1 MSSTAESLF
10 DALSGAAGHPVN
22 RSGLNAY
29 ITQGQAQ
36 AGLRTAQTNE
46 ALLNAARL
54 QEEEAAYGRLKG
66 NFVAN
71 GMKDSEATQAADIM
85 RATHGTAT
93 DALNAQLLTQKSNN
107 VGTLSDPNQLGTPA
121 QTAAQQGIEGKVA
134 MPVAMHPEYATLPG
148 AFKPDVQQTPMG
160 QATTA
165 ATNAMA
171 GLRGAQTAAGGFNPH
186 TGGAAGGEP
195 DANAIEFGAYKLYKT
210 GQMPSLG
217 MGGGSAKMAML
228 AGAAD
233 LARREAAG
241 EDVTNPG
248 FEHAL
253 ANGQDFT
260 AGGKALGSFA
270 AGPLGNQTRALNNVV
285 GHLKLYD
292 GMLSALDSGD
302 VQLINKASAAWKK
315 AFGSDAPT
323 NLQAAG
329 TLIGPELTKIMTNSN
344 AGTGEERQ
352 SFLQTA
358 GSLSNAPDQGHGAI
372 RTLTSMLGRQAGDLA
387 IQYHGATGRGDFAKR
402 YLNPDVAG
410 YLGLGPET
418 GEQEAP
424 PGAAGPGTGP
434 AATPPTLPHAAILQ
448 LKEGYKTTFGNGQTW
463 TLKNG
468 QPVQVSQ

>member
-1 MSSTAESLF
+1 MAAEDLF

-22 RSGLNAY
+22 RPALNAY

-46 ALLNAARL
+46 AMLNAQRM
-54 QEEEAAYGRLKG
+54 QEEEQAYGRLQS
-66 NFVAN
+66 NFIAN
-71 GMKDSEATQAADIM
+71 GMKQSEATQAADIM

-107 VGTLSDPNQLGTPA
+107 VGTLSDPTKLGTPE

-134 MPVAMHPEYATLPG
+134 MPIAMHPEYATLPG
-148 AFKPDVQQTPMG
+148 AFNPQVQQTPMG

-165 ATNAMA
+165 STLATA
-171 GLRGAQTAAGGFNPH
+171 GLHSAQAAAGGFNPH
-186 TGGAAGGEP
+186 TGGAGGP
-195 DANAIEFGAYKLYKT
+195 TDQNAIDFGSYKLYKT
-210 GQMPSLG
+210 GQMPALG
-217 MGGGSAKMAML
+217 MGGGAVKMQML
-228 AGAAD
+228 AGAAE
-233 LARREAAG
+233 LARREAGG
-241 EDVTNPG
+241 EDVTNEG

-270 AGPLGNQTRALNNVV
+270 AGPLGNQTRAINNVV

-292 GMLSALDSGD
+292 NMLTALDNGD

-329 TLIGPELTKIMTNSN
+329 SLIGPELTKIMTNSN

-352 SFLQTA
+352 GFLQTA
-358 GSLSNAPDQGHGAI
+358 GSMSNSPEQGHGAI
-372 RTLTSMLGRQAGDLA
+372 KTLTGMLGRQAGDLA

-402 YLNPDVAG
+402 YLNSDVAG
-410 YLGLGPET
+410 YLGLGPES
-418 GEQEAP
+418 GEQETGPGGAG
-424 PGAAGPGTGP
+424 GAATGGTPG
-434 AATPPTLPHAAILQ
+434 TLPHAAILQ
-448 LKEGYKTTFGNGQTW
+448 LKEGFKTTFGNGQTW
-463 TLKNG
+463 TLHNG
-468 QPVQVSQ
+468 QPVQVH